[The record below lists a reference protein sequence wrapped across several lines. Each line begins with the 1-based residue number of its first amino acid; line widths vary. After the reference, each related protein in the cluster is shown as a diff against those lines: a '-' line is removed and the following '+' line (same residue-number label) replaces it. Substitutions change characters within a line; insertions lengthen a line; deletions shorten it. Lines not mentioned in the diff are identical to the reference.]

1 MEEFTNE
8 YEELS
13 KERKDLQKR
22 GLCPPFYTTGGY
34 QLLKSKY
41 LDEGETPLER
51 YSNVAYTAALYTDS
65 PDYWAKRFFD
75 VMWKGWLSP
84 ATPVLSNMGTDKG
97 MVVSCSGNY
106 VGDSVFDFYSGQVET
121 SVLTQNGF
129 GTSSYLGDIRPRG
142 SRINTGGNASG
153 VLPVLKDYV
162 QLSRD
167 ITQGNNRRGAWAGY
181 YPIDGKDFFEVADYL
196 FHYPDDVNIGW
207 VWSLDFKK
215 KLDKG
220 DPDAVKRYQRMMKVR
235 AVTGKGYV
243 FKKWTVDENRPPMY
257 KWLGLDV
264 KASNLC
270 TEILLHSSEDLTF
283 TCVLSSMNLYYWD
296 EWKDTDAV
304 EVATRFLD
312 CVCEDFIQK
321 GSKIRGLE
329 KAVEFTRK
337 GRALGLGVLGLHSYL
352 QENSIPFESFEAH
365 TINNQMFKKI
375 GKDALKASQ
384 ELAQELGEP
393 EWCQGY
399 GVRNTHRTAIAPT
412 MSTSLLC
419 GGLSQGI
426 EPVVMNVYTQTTAGG
441 GVSRINP
448 VLLNLMKER
457 GVYSEETIQDI
468 RDNYGS
474 VQHVGWLSDHEKLV
488 FKTAFEIDQAA
499 ILRLASVRQTSLC
512 QTQSL
517 NLFFAAEEEEEY
529 ISQIMRQFIEDEN
542 LPTLYYNRSQAGIKA
557 SSGQASECLAC
568 HA

>member
-8 YEELS
+8 YEKTS
-13 KERKDLQKR
+13 QERKDLQAG
-22 GLCPPFYTTGGY
+22 GLLPEWYTTGGY

-41 LDEGETPLER
+41 LSEGESPLRR
-51 YSNVAYTAALYTDS
+51 YKVVAETAARHM
-65 PDYWAKRFFD
+65 PDQKYWADRFFE

-84 ATPVLSNMGTDKG
+84 ATPVLSNMGTNKG

-106 VGDSVFDFYSGQVET
+106 VGDSVYDFYSGQVET
-121 SVLTQNGF
+121 AVLTQNGF

-142 SRINTGGNASG
+142 SVIASG
-153 VLPVLKDYV
+153 GKASGTLPVLKDYV

-181 YPIDGKDFFEVADYL
+181 YPIDGKDFYEVADYL

-207 VWSLDFKK
+207 VWSKEFKE

-220 DPDAVKRYQRMMKVR
+220 DKEALKRYQRMMKVR

-257 KWLGLDV
+257 KDLGLDV

-270 TEILLHSSEDLTF
+270 TEILLHSSEELTF

-296 EWKDTDAV
+296 EWKNTDAV
-304 EVATRFLD
+304 EVAIRFLD
-312 CVCEDFIQK
+312 CVAQEFIDK
-321 GSKIRGLE
+321 AKNVRGLE
-329 KAVEFTRK
+329 KAVKFTEK
-337 GRALGLGVLGLHSYL
+337 GRALGLGVLGFHSYL
-352 QENSIPFESFEAH
+352 QEQLIPFESFEAH
-365 TINNQMFKKI
+365 TLNAQMFKKI
-375 GKDALKASQ
+375 GEDSLKASQ

-457 GVYSEETIQDI
+457 GVYTEDTIKDI

-474 VQHVGWLSDHEKLV
+474 VQHVSWLSDHEKLV

-499 ILRLASVRQTSLC
+499 ILRLASVRQTRLC

-529 ISQIMRQFIEDEN
+529 VSMIMKQFIEDDN
-542 LPTLYYNRSQAGIKA
+542 LPTLYYQRGQSGIKA
-557 SSGQASECLAC
+557 SKGECLAC
-568 HA
+568 HG

>member
-1 MEEFTNE
+1 MEEFTSE
-8 YEELS
+8 YELLS
-13 KERKDLQKR
+13 KERKEAQSA
-22 GLCPPFYTTGGY
+22 GLLPIWYTTGGY

-41 LDEGETPLER
+41 LEEGETALER
-51 YSNVAYTAALYTDS
+51 YTCVAETAARHTDN
-65 PDYWAKRFFD
+65 PEYWAKRFFE
-75 VMWKGWLSP
+75 VMWNGWLSP
-84 ATPVLSNMGTDKG
+84 ATPVLSNMGTNKG
-97 MVVSCSGNY
+97 MPVSCSGNY

-121 SVLTQNGF
+121 AVLTQNGF
-129 GTSSYLGDIRPRG
+129 GTSSYLGHIRPRG
-142 SRINTGGNASG
+142 SVIASG
-153 VLPVLKDYV
+153 GFASGTLPVLKDYV

-207 VWSLDFKK
+207 IWSQEFKD
-215 KLDKG
+215 KLDAG
-220 DPDAVKRYQRMMKVR
+220 DKDAVKRYQRMMKVR

-243 FKKWTVDENRPPMY
+243 FKQWTVDEGRPQMY
-257 KWLGLDV
+257 KDLGLDV

-270 TEILLHSSEDLTF
+270 TEILLHSSQDYTF

-304 EVATRFLD
+304 KVATRFLD
-312 CVCEDFIQK
+312 CVAQEFIEK
-321 GSKIRGLE
+321 AESIKGLE
-329 KAVEFTRK
+329 KAVAFTKK
-337 GRALGLGVLGLHSYL
+337 GRALGLGVLGFHSYL
-352 QENSIPFESFEAH
+352 QENMIGFESFEAH
-365 TINNQMFKKI
+365 MLNTQMFKKI
-375 GKDALKASQ
+375 GKDSLKASQ

-426 EPVVMNVYTQTTAGG
+426 EPVVMNVYSQTTAGG

-457 GVYSEETIQDI
+457 GVYSEETLEDI

-474 VQHVGWLSDHEKLV
+474 VQHVNWLSDAEKLV

-499 ILRLASVRQTSLC
+499 ILRLASVRQRELC

-517 NLFFAAEEEEEY
+517 NLFFAAEEEESY
-529 ISQIMRQFIEDEN
+529 ISQIMKDFINDPY
-542 LPTLYYNRSQAGIKA
+542 LPTLYYQRGQAGVKA
-557 SSGQASECLAC
+557 SKGECTAC

>member
-1 MEEFTNE
+1 MEEFASI

-13 KERKDLQKR
+13 QERKDLQEK
-22 GLCPPFYTTGGY
+22 GLCPPFFTTGGY

-41 LDEGETPLER
+41 LEEGETPYQR
-51 YSNVAYTAALYTDS
+51 YRTVAETAAQYTDN
-65 PDYWAKRFFD
+65 PKYWADRFFD

-106 VGDSVFDFYSGQVET
+106 VGDSVYDFYSGQVET
-121 SVLTQNGF
+121 AVLTQNGF
-129 GTSSYLGDIRPRG
+129 GTSSFLGDIRPRG
-142 SRINTGGNASG
+142 TKIKSGGKASG

-196 FHYPDDVNIGW
+196 YHYPDDVNIGW
-207 VWSLDFKK
+207 VWSKEFKK

-220 DPDAVKRYQRMMKVR
+220 DSDALKRYQRMMKVR
-235 AVTGKGYV
+235 SVTGKGYV
-243 FKKWTVDENRPPMY
+243 FKKWTVDDGRPQMY
-257 KWLGLDV
+257 KDLGLDV

-283 TCVLSSMNLYYWD
+283 TCVLSSMNLYFWD

-304 EVATRFLD
+304 KVATRFLD

-321 GSKIRGLE
+321 GSRIRGLE

-337 GRALGLGVLGLHSYL
+337 GRALGLGVLGFHSYL
-352 QENSIPFESFEAH
+352 QENMIPFESFEAH
-365 TINNQMFKKI
+365 TTNILMFKKL
-375 GKDALKASQ
+375 GEDALTASQ

-448 VLLNLMKER
+448 VLLKLMKHR
-457 GVYSEETIQDI
+457 GVYSEETVQDI
-468 RDNYGS
+468 RDHYGS
-474 VQHVGWLSDHEKLV
+474 VQHVSWLSDDEKLV
-488 FKTAFEIDQAA
+488 FKTAFEIDQATL
-499 ILRLASVRQTSLC
+499 LRLASARQRKLC

-517 NLFFAAEEEEEY
+517 NLFFAAEEDEEY
-529 ISQIMRQFIEDEN
+529 ISQVMREFIEDDN
-542 LPTLYYNRSQAGIKA
+542 LPTLYYQRGQAGVKA
-557 SSGQASECLAC
+557 SKGECTAC

>member
-1 MEEFTNE
+1 VEEFTNE

-13 KERKDLQKR
+13 KERKELQEG
-22 GLCPPFYTTGGY
+22 GLLPKWYTTGGY

-41 LDEGETPLER
+41 LEEGETPFER
-51 YSNVAYTAALYTDS
+51 YSNVAYTAAQYTND
-65 PDYWAKRFFD
+65 PNYWAERFFD

-106 VGDSVFDFYSGQVET
+106 VGDSVHEFYYGQVET
-121 SVLTQNGF
+121 AVLTQNGF
-129 GTSSYLGDIRPRG
+129 GTSSYFGDIRPRG
-142 SRINTGGNASG
+142 SKISSGGKASG

-181 YPIDGKDFFEVADYL
+181 YPIDGKDFYEVADYL

-207 VWSLDFKK
+207 VWSKEFKK
-215 KLDKG
+215 RLDKG
-220 DPDAVKRYQRMMKVR
+220 DEDAVKRYQRMMKVR

-243 FKKWTVDENRPPMY
+243 FKKWTVDENRPQMY
-257 KWLGLDV
+257 KDLGLDV

-270 TEILLHSSEDLTF
+270 TEILLHSSEELTF

-321 GSKIRGLE
+321 GSKVKGLD

-337 GRALGLGVLGLHSYL
+337 GRALGLGVLGFHSYL
-352 QENSIPFESFEAH
+352 QEHMIPFESFEAH
-365 TINNQMFKKI
+365 NINNQMFRKI

-393 EWCQGY
+393 EWCVGY

-457 GVYSEETIQDI
+457 GVYSGETIQDI

-474 VQHVGWLSDHEKLV
+474 VQHVGWLSDEEKLV

-499 ILRLASVRQTSLC
+499 ILRLASVRQTQLC

-517 NLFFAAEEEEEY
+517 NLFFAAEEEEQY
-529 ISQIMRQFIEDEN
+529 ISQIMREFIEDEN
-542 LPTLYYNRSQAGIKA
+542 LPTLYYQRGQAGVKA
-557 SSGQASECLAC
+557 SKGECLAC